1 MTPVEHLGRA
11 VMWIAAL
18 FAVIFLMTPLVVTVA
33 VSFGSS
39 SVFSLPPPDWSMRWY
54 DSLAGTRGLWPA
66 LLTSIEVA
74 AFSTVVAV
82 VLGTLCA
89 IALVRGRFPGRDAIA
104 TFLVS
109 PLMLPG
115 LVVGI
120 AMLQGFKAAGL
131 REAYSSLLIAH
142 VIITLPYVV
151 RTVLGALS
159 LFDFSLI
166 DAARTLGCSYPRAIV
181 RVLVPGLG
189 PAFLTSGMFA
199 FLASMDN
206 YPISIFFTDAWTKT
220 LPIQMLQ
227 YVEENPDPTIA
238 AISAGLVLL
247 AILVL
252 IIGDRLVTGDL
263 ILTLD
268 AADRVLHG
276 GAIAV
281 ADRTIVDIG
290 TADELGRRWTAAKT
304 IDGKG
309 RIVMPGLVNV
319 HNHTPLMITRGMIED
334 IGFAPMY
341 TPGIP
346 QGHWLTEE
354 DAYVLSSLG
363 MYELL
368 RAGCTTVVDFYRY
381 PSAC

>member
-11 VMWIAAL
+11 VMWIAVL
-18 FAVIFLMTPLVVTVA
+18 FTVIFLMTPLVVTVA

-39 SVFSLPPPDWSMRWY
+39 SVFSLPPPDWSLRWY

-66 LLTSIEVA
+66 LLTSVEVA
-74 AFSTVVAV
+74 AFSTIVALA
-82 VLGTLCA
+82 LGTLCA
-89 IALVRGRFPGRDAIA
+89 IALVRGRFPGREAIA

-115 LVVGI
+115 LVIGI

-166 DAARTLGCSYPRAIV
+166 DAARTLGCSYPKAIP

-238 AISAGLVLL
+238 AISSGLVLL
-247 AILVL
+247 VVLALLV
-252 IIGDRLVTGDL
+252 GGRLVGL
-263 ILTLD
+263 RKL
-268 AADRVLHG
+268 AD
-276 GAIAV
+276 
-281 ADRTIVDIG
+281 
-290 TADELGRRWTAAKT
+290 
-304 IDGKG
+304 
-309 RIVMPGLVNV
+309 
-319 HNHTPLMITRGMIED
+319 
-334 IGFAPMY
+334 F
-341 TPGIP
+341 
-346 QGHWLTEE
+346 
-354 DAYVLSSLG
+354 
-363 MYELL
+363 
-368 RAGCTTVVDFYRY
+368 
-381 PSAC
+381 

>member
-1 MTPVEHLGRA
+1 
-11 VMWIAAL
+11 MWIAAL
-18 FAVIFLMTPLVVTVA
+18 FTVIFLMTPLVVTVA

-39 SVFSLPPPDWSMRWY
+39 SVFSLPPPDWSLRWY
-54 DSLAGTRGLWPA
+54 DALGGTRGLWPA
-66 LLTSIEVA
+66 LLTSVEVA
-74 AFSTVVAV
+74 AFSTVVALA
-82 VLGTLCA
+82 LGTLCA

-115 LVVGI
+115 LVIGI

-131 REAYSSLLIAH
+131 REAYSSLLLAH

-166 DAARTLGCSYPRAIV
+166 DAARTLGCSYPKAIL

-238 AISAGLVLL
+238 AISSGLVLL
-247 AILVL
+247 VILIL
-252 IIGDRLVTGDL
+252 LLGGRLV
-263 ILTLD
+263 
-268 AADRVLHG
+268 
-276 GAIAV
+276 
-281 ADRTIVDIG
+281 
-290 TADELGRRWTAAKT
+290 
-304 IDGKG
+304 
-309 RIVMPGLVNV
+309 GLRK
-319 HNHTPLMITRGMIED
+319 LAE
-334 IGFAPMY
+334 F
-341 TPGIP
+341 
-346 QGHWLTEE
+346 
-354 DAYVLSSLG
+354 
-363 MYELL
+363 
-368 RAGCTTVVDFYRY
+368 
-381 PSAC
+381 

>member
-1 MTPVEHLGRA
+1 
-11 VMWIAAL
+11 MWIAAL
-18 FAVIFLMTPLVVTVA
+18 FTVIFLMTPLIVTVA

-39 SVFSLPPPDWSMRWY
+39 SVFSLPPPDWSLRWY
-54 DSLAGTRGLWPA
+54 DALGGTRGLWPA
-66 LLTSIEVA
+66 LLTSVEVA
-74 AFSTVVAV
+74 AFSTVVALA
-82 VLGTLCA
+82 LGTLCA

-115 LVVGI
+115 LVIGI

-131 REAYSSLLIAH
+131 REAYSSLLLAH

-166 DAARTLGCSYPRAIV
+166 DAARTLGCSYPKAIL

-238 AISAGLVLL
+238 AISSGLVLL
-247 AILVL
+247 VILIL
-252 IIGDRLVTGDL
+252 LLGGRLV
-263 ILTLD
+263 
-268 AADRVLHG
+268 
-276 GAIAV
+276 
-281 ADRTIVDIG
+281 
-290 TADELGRRWTAAKT
+290 
-304 IDGKG
+304 
-309 RIVMPGLVNV
+309 GLRK
-319 HNHTPLMITRGMIED
+319 LAE
-334 IGFAPMY
+334 F
-341 TPGIP
+341 
-346 QGHWLTEE
+346 
-354 DAYVLSSLG
+354 
-363 MYELL
+363 
-368 RAGCTTVVDFYRY
+368 
-381 PSAC
+381 